1 MAQRTGKEAA
11 HQEGVSEA
19 VAYADYT
26 YYSAHFGVLTDE
38 EEFNRL
44 ADNAS
49 RKLDV
54 LTGRRAATATG
65 YKAQALKDA
74 VCNMVDYLH
83 AVEQSGQGSGVSSVS
98 NDGYSETY
106 ADSTPEAVEKSLRG
120 IAFQWL
126 SGTGLMG
133 AL

>member
-1 MAQRTGKEAA
+1 M
-11 HQEGVSEA
+11 
-19 VAYADYT
+19 AYADYQ
-26 YYSAHFGVLTDE
+26 YYSEHFGSLTDE
-38 EEFNRL
+38 AEFTRL

-65 YKAQALKDA
+65 YKAAALKDA

-83 AVEQSGQGSGVSSVS
+83 AVEKSGQGSGVSSVS

-106 ADSTPEAVEKSLRG
+106 AASTPEAVEASLRS

>member
-1 MAQRTGKEAA
+1 M
-11 HQEGVSEA
+11 
-19 VAYADYT
+19 AYADFE
-26 YYSAHFGVLTDE
+26 YYSEYFGTLTDE
-38 EEFNRL
+38 DEFDRL
-44 ADNAS
+44 AANAS

-54 LTGRRAATATG
+54 LTGRRAASATG
-65 YKAQALKDA
+65 YKAEALKDA
-74 VCNMVDYLH
+74 MCALVDYMH
-83 AVEQSGQGSGVSSVS
+83 SVEESGQGQGVTSVS

-106 ADSTPEAVEKSLRG
+106 AASTPEGVEHGMRS